1 MITVSIKDTAT
12 PALMRLLA
20 QARSAGPMQAAGQRV
35 AVLLRNH
42 FRDAN
47 TSRANRKGWPRQNFW
62 AGFARRVS
70 LGPTSPGKAVIH
82 IQDPQGALQHKISGG
97 VVRAK
102 RGRMLAI
109 PLTGE
114 AYKRGAQARI
124 PDAFPDAFVVRTAK
138 GAWIVQ
144 DKYSTRGNGRRRSGI
159 KGQRLQ
165 FLFKLVPKVTHA
177 ADPKALPDAKT
188 MAGEAVI
195 GINNWFQ
202 RRLPRA

>member
-20 QARSAGPMQAAGQRV
+20 QAKSAGPMQAAGQRV
-35 AVLLRNH
+35 AVLLRTH

-47 TSRANRKGWPRQNFW
+47 SQRPNRKGWPRQNFW

-70 LGPTSPGKAVIH
+70 LGPTSPGRAVIH
-82 IQDPQGALQHKISGG
+82 IQDPQGALRHKLSGG
-97 VVRAK
+97 VVRPK
-102 RGRMLAI
+102 RGKMLAI

-124 PDAFPDAFVVRTAK
+124 PDAFPDAFVIRTAK
-138 GAWIVQ
+138 GAWIVR
-144 DKYSTRGNGRRRSGI
+144 DKYATRGSGRRRNGI

-165 FLFKLVPKVTHA
+165 FLFRLVPKVRHA
-177 ADPKALPDAKT
+177 ADPKALPDTKT
-188 MAGEAVI
+188 MSREAVI
-195 GINNWFQ
+195 GISNWFE